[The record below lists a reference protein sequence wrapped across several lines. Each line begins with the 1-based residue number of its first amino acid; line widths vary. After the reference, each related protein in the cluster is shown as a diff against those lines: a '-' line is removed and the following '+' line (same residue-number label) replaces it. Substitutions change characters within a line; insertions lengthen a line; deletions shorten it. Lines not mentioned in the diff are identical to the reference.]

1 MMDIM
6 LVSQIDGLFEH
17 MPLCELKLIVK
28 ILINQIILQIVKEFI
43 PLVQMVEMLENTMY
57 MIQN

>member
-1 MMDIM
+1 MMGIM
-6 LVSQIDGLFEH
+6 LVSQIDGPFVH
-17 MPLCELKLIVK
+17 TPLCELKLIAK
-28 ILINQIILQIVKEFI
+28 ILIHQIILQIVKEFI